1 MLTKE
6 AMTLRNKIIGVLL
19 RDARL
24 RAGKTLKDCAA
35 VLDCSPGTITQFEL
49 GRKPLS
55 LPQLEVLAYFL
66 DVPLSYFFN
75 GESLL
80 SESEEEQPPPPFA
93 DIIATRRRI
102 IGVLLRQARLEAGRS
117 LKECAKLLGCSTKR
131 ISQYELGQR
140 DVPIPEMEAL
150 AEFLSIP
157 IERFFDETATTL
169 ARHRQVKQEIERF
182 MQLPPDL
189 RKFVTEPNSILYL
202 QVATRL
208 SEASADTLRGIAES
222 LLDITY

>member
-6 AMTLRNKIIGVLL
+6 AMILRNKIIGVLL

-24 RAGKTLKDCAA
+24 RAGKTLKECAA

-75 GESLL
+75 GESLP
-80 SESEEEQPPPPFA
+80 SKTDQSPPPFA
-93 DIIATRRRI
+93 DIMTTRRRI
-102 IGVLLRQARLEAGRS
+102 IGVLLRQGRLEAGHS
-117 LKECAKLLGCSTKR
+117 QKECAKLLGCSTNR

-140 DVPIPEMEAL
+140 NVPIPEMETL

-169 ARHRQVKQEIERF
+169 ARHWQVKQEIERF

-189 RKFVTEPNSILYL
+189 RKFVTGPNSILYL

-208 SEASADTLRGIAES
+208 SEASADTLRSIAES

>member
-1 MLTKE
+1 MPTKE
-6 AMTLRNKIIGVLL
+6 TMTLRNKIIGVLL

-24 RAGKTLKDCAA
+24 RAGKTLKDCAE
-35 VLDCSPGTITQFEL
+35 VLDCSPSTITQFEL

-75 GESLL
+75 GEGLPP
-80 SESEEEQPPPPFA
+80 EEDQPPPPFA
-93 DIIATRRRI
+93 DIMAARRRI
-102 IGVLLRQARLEAGRS
+102 IGVLLRQGRLEAGRS
-117 LKECAKLLGCSTKR
+117 QKECAKLLGCSTNR

-140 DVPIPEMEAL
+140 DVPIPELEAL
-150 AEFLSIP
+150 ADFLSIP

-169 ARHRQVKQEIERF
+169 ARHWQAKQEVERF
-182 MQLPPDL
+182 MQLPPEL
-189 RKFVTEPNSILYL
+189 RQFVTEPNSILYL
-202 QVATRL
+202 QVAMRL
-208 SEASADTLRGIAES
+208 REASADTLRRIAEG

>member
-1 MLTKE
+1 MPTKE
-6 AMTLRNKIIGVLL
+6 TMTLRNMIIGVLL

-24 RAGKTLKDCAA
+24 RAGKTLKDCAE
-35 VLDCSPGTITQFEL
+35 VLDCSPSTITQFEL

-75 GESLL
+75 GEGLPP
-80 SESEEEQPPPPFA
+80 EEDQPPPPFA
-93 DIIATRRRI
+93 DIMAARRRI
-102 IGVLLRQARLEAGRS
+102 IGVLLRQGRLEAGRS
-117 LKECAKLLGCSTKR
+117 QKECAKLLGCSTNR

-140 DVPIPEMEAL
+140 DVPIPELEAL
-150 AEFLSIP
+150 ADFLSIP

-169 ARHRQVKQEIERF
+169 ARHWQAKREVERF
-182 MQLPPDL
+182 MQLPPEL
-189 RKFVTEPNSILYL
+189 RQFVTEPNSILYL
-202 QVATRL
+202 QVAMRL
-208 SEASADTLRGIAES
+208 REASADTLRRIAEG